1 MRTALRMGFLYLLAL
16 LLLFALGHRNQVEKA
31 RLARLEA
38 QLEALSQRE
47 EALLK
52 EGWKA
57 AKPHRVLDWAKEQG
71 FVPMSQGR
79 WAP

>member
-16 LLLFALGHRNQVEKA
+16 LLLFALGHRNQMEKA

-52 EGWKA
+52 EGWEA
-57 AKPHRVLDWAKEQG
+57 AKPHRVLGWAKERG